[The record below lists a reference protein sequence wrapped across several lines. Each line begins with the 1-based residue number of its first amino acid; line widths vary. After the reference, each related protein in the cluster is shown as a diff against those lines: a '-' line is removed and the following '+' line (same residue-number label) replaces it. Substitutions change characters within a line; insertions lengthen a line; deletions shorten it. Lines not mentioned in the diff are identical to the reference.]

1 MSWDPILLV
10 RRVGVIALIA
20 FLCHPAS
27 AQNSSDP
34 EQLLA
39 EADRLA
45 WLKAWTKAEPL
56 YTAAAREFAARGDKR
71 NALYAQINALRGQL
85 PRLSVPE
92 VSERLANLLE
102 DPLVLADDRL
112 RLRTLIIKG
121 ETDEDLD
128 PSLSEQ
134 SWNEALALAEKLG
147 ESAWANRARG
157 ELGLVAF
164 LSGDINNAV
173 IRLGQAMKV
182 AESNGDVASLVRWLT
197 LFGT

>member
-1 MSWDPILLV
+1 MSWDPIHLV
-10 RRVGVIALIA
+10 QRVGVVGLVA

-27 AQNSSDP
+27 AQNTPAP
-34 EQLLA
+34 EQQLVEA
-39 EADRLA
+39 ERLA

-56 YTAAAREFAARGDKR
+56 YAAAEREFAARGDKR

-85 PRLSVPE
+85 PRLPVPE
-92 VSERLANLLE
+92 VSERLANYLD

-134 SWNEALALAEKLG
+134 SWSEALALAEKLG
-147 ESAWANRARG
+147 EPAWANRARG
-157 ELGLVAF
+157 ELGLAAF
-164 LSGDINNAV
+164 LPGDINNAV
-173 IRLGQAMKV
+173 IRLGHAMKG
-182 AESNGDVASLVRWLT
+182 AESNGDVPSLVRWRT
-197 LFGT
+197 L